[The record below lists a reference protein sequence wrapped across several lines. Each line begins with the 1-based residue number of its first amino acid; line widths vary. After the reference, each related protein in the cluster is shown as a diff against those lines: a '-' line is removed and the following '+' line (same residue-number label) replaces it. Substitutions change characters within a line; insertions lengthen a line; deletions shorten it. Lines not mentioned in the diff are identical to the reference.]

1 MMIVTCSIDY
11 SKLTSVLF
19 VRLGKL
25 GDMMVSSALIS
36 HVRRAHPHLTIGLLT
51 LPRSRALFT
60 YSRDIDTLKTWRPA
74 TLPLLALTERL
85 RGWDL
90 LADLNDEPS
99 RRSVLALYL
108 IRPRLSMAFSN
119 PKSDGVFD
127 ITVQTPHKEDSHVL
141 ERLALYAQ
149 ALGVTIPTTDMRPV
163 VALKP
168 GSLDAMERAQG
179 HILGHA
185 GRVVALNISAGHESR
200 CWASAKWEALSHA
213 LLAVSP
219 RVYLRILN
227 APPDGALARALRS
240 ALPGARVLPQ
250 AGESLNDFLAAIAA
264 SSMLVSSDTS
274 AVHAACA
281 FDVPVLGL
289 YPEPYWNFVSWR
301 PLGGKNCTIRSRS
314 GGVDSIPAQEAME
327 TAVEM
332 LRGIL

>member
-1 MMIVTCSIDY
+1 
-11 SKLTSVLF
+11 
-19 VRLGKL
+19 
-25 GDMMVSSALIS
+25 
-36 HVRRAHPHLTIGLLT
+36 
-51 LPRSRALFT
+51 
-60 YSRDIDTLKTWRPA
+60 
-74 TLPLLALTERL
+74 
-85 RGWDL
+85 
-90 LADLNDEPS
+90 
-99 RRSVLALYL
+99 
-108 IRPRLSMAFSN
+108 MAFSN

-141 ERLALYAQ
+141 ERLALY
-149 ALGVTIPTTDMRPV
+149 V